1 MKKILSTYLC
11 VFVLVSLV
19 SAQTPVDKGNF
30 IEYTPGFYYNTIMND
45 IMNGLPEGFENQK
58 FPKIFVANLDN
69 KEFPNQIADYKTLW
83 HSLPKSQGNTGTC
96 WCYAATSFME
106 SEVYRLHNVKTD
118 LSEMFTVYWE
128 YVERAE
134 DFVNTRGETYF
145 AQGSE
150 SNAIPKIWKKYG
162 IVPESAY
169 SGLLNNR
176 KYHSHEEMEE
186 EMIEYLNS
194 VKESENWNIEE
205 VLNSIKGILNSH
217 MGTPPEM
224 FVIDGVTYSPKSY
237 LESYLKIRM
246 NDYFSFMS
254 TMMWPY
260 YEKHELVEPDNWWHD
275 DNYYNLPV
283 EVFTNLLKE
292 AVSNSY
298 SVCICGDVSEPG
310 HDRFSEVAVIPDFDI
325 PAEYINEHSRE
336 KRLQDGSTTDDHCI
350 HVVGYT
356 EYNDETWF
364 LIKDSGSGAF
374 DGPNKGYRF
383 YHEDY
388 IRLKMMNFLMHK
400 DTAKDILDKII
411 K

>member
-1 MKKILSTYLC
+1 MKKAAHIFIFLIATALIAT
-11 VFVLVSLV
+11 
-19 SAQTPVDKGNF
+19 AQTPVDKGEF
-30 IEYTPGFYYNTIMND
+30 VEYVPGFYINTILKDVNK
-45 IMNGLPEGFENQK
+45 GLPEGFAKQK
-58 FPKIFVANLDN
+58 YPKIFAADLKN
-69 KEFPNQIADYKTLW
+69 KEFPTNIADYSTVW

-106 SEVYRLHNVKTD
+106 SEIYRVHNLKTD

-150 SNAIPKIWKKYG
+150 SNAIPKIWNKYG

-169 SGLLNNR
+169 TGLLNNR
-176 KYHSHEEMEE
+176 KYHTHEEMES
-186 EMIEYLNS
+186 EMIAYLNTI
-194 VKESENWNIEE
+194 KESNTWNLEE
-205 VLNSIKGILNSH
+205 VLNTIKDILNKH
-217 MGTPPEM
+217 MGTPPTVFE
-224 FVIDGVTYSPKSY
+224 INGVEYTPKSY
-237 LESYLKIRM
+237 LEEYIKI
-246 NDYFSFMS
+246 NPDDYFSFMS

-283 EVFTNLLKE
+283 NEFANLLKD
-292 AVSNSY
+292 AINNSY

-310 HDRFSEVAVIPDFDI
+310 HDRFTEVAVVPDFDI

-356 EYNDETWF
+356 EYNGETWY

-383 YHEDY
+383 YHHDY
-388 IRLKMMNFLMHK
+388 IRLKMMNFLMYK
-400 DTAKDILDKII
+400 YAAKEVLDKII

>member
-1 MKKILSTYLC
+1 MKKTLNTLILLVLIASTAL
-11 VFVLVSLV
+11 
-19 SAQTPVDKGNF
+19 AQVPVDKGEF
-30 IEYTPGFYYNTIMND
+30 VEYVPGFYVNTILKDVMK
-45 IMNGLPEGFENQK
+45 GLPEGFAKQK
-58 FPKIFVANLDN
+58 YPEIFVADLKN
-69 KEFPNQIADYKTLW
+69 KDFPTNITDYKSVW

-150 SNAIPKIWKKYG
+150 SNAIPKIWEKYG

-169 SGLLNNR
+169 TGLLNNR
-176 KYHSHEEMEE
+176 KYHSHEDMEREM
-186 EMIEYLNS
+186 MDYLES
-194 VKESENWNIEE
+194 VKQNEKWNVDET
-205 VLNSIKGILNSH
+205 VSTIKEILNNH
-217 MGTPPEM
+217 MGTPPEI
-224 FVIDGVTYSPKSY
+224 FEIDGVTYSPKTY
-237 LESYLKIRM
+237 LEDYLKIRM

-254 TMMWPY
+254 TMMWTY

-283 EVFTNLLKE
+283 DEYANLLKE
-292 AVSNSY
+292 AINKSY

-310 HDRFSEVAVIPDFDI
+310 HDRFTEVAIVPDFDI
-325 PAEYINEHSRE
+325 PAAYINEHSRE

-356 EYNDETWF
+356 EFNGETWY

-383 YHEDY
+383 YHHDY
-388 IRLKMMNFLMHK
+388 VRLKMMNFLMHK
-400 DTAKDILDKII
+400 DPANDILDKII